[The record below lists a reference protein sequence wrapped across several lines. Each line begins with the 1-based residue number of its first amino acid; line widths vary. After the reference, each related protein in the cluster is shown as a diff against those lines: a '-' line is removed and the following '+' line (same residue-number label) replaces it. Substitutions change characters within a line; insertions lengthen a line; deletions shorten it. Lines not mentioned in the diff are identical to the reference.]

1 MDVRNKWNLFES
13 LKKVYLDNDLQY
25 ECLASVWL
33 RMEQIRKIDDI
44 VRHQNKNPFT

>member
-25 ECLASVWL
+25 ECLASNGA
-33 RMEQIRKIDDI
+33 
-44 VRHQNKNPFT
+44 NKKNR